1 MKVGTQAQDTNPL
14 PPQEELNYCT
24 GLGAHD
30 GRRRSETETQCL
42 RLIINCDGEEIGGS
56 IKQEHADQGVQIK
69 LGDPD
74 RRSNCRD
81 AAWGWD
87 TFRIPV
93 LTGTKRNRSCVRH
106 GRRGR
111 AMDQGLPDV

>member
-14 PPQEELNYCT
+14 PPQEELNYC
-24 GLGAHD
+24 D

-42 RLIINCDGEEIGGS
+42 RVIINCDGEEIGGS
-56 IKQEHADQGVQIK
+56 IKQEQDDQGVQIK

-74 RRSNCRD
+74 RRSNCRN
-81 AAWGWD
+81 AAWGWE

-93 LTGTKRNRSCVRH
+93 LNTGNKETVTTPVARRTGTTRSH
-106 GRRGR
+106 SESS
-111 AMDQGLPDV
+111 